1 MGYFILAS
9 VVVPRILWRR
19 RKGHCF
25 KPLRTTIHVLLR
37 MLAETKTVV
46 YMLTR
51 RFCLCWLILFSSS
64 VSVPSISVKVT
75 HKSHIE
81 ISLLFQKVFFPEAF
95 SCLKIASYFYP
106 CILEISNQA
115 NNNHAYKLDSL
126 LTKVTK
132 DATVLWRKP
141 QSKLVY
147 LVDSGDRCM
156 FVYI

>member
-1 MGYFILAS
+1 MGCFILAS
-9 VVVPRILWRR
+9 MVVPHILWRR

-25 KPLRTTIHVLLR
+25 KPLHITIHVLLR

-51 RFCLCWLILFSSS
+51 CFCLCWLILYASL
-64 VSVPSISVKVT
+64 VSVPPISMKAT
-75 HKSHIE
+75 HKSHIG
-81 ISLLFQKVFFPEAF
+81 ISLLFQKVFFLEAF

-106 CILEISNQA
+106 CILEISNQV
-115 NNNHAYKLDSL
+115 NNNHAYKLDFL

-141 QSKLVY
+141 QAKLY
-147 LVDSGDRCM
+147 LVDSSDR
-156 FVYI
+156 FTFQYI